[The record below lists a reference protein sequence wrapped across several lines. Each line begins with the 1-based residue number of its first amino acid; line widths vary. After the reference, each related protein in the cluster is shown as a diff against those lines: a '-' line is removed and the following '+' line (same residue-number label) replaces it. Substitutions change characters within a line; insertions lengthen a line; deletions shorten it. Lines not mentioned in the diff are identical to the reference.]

1 LTIKGGI
8 QRQLFIPSAI
18 ALLLLTCV
26 SCGQTSRP
34 PGEKFVKGKGP
45 AGLDVNT
52 DYATAVKGPAQFTC
66 TFTGVGPKAFV
77 LYRRQLSRQWEP
89 KASCNNGVGETG
101 GKGRFPDDGADWMIT
116 GWYDK
121 DHVWRQCNFK
131 GWGRDGEGE
140 ALVCKTSD
148 DGWMKF
154 TCPKGQCDKP

>member
-1 LTIKGGI
+1 TIKGGI

>member
-1 LTIKGGI
+1 MGGI